1 MYFTKVI
8 LHKYKRFS
16 MHSSDTYEED
26 LSNFNI
32 LTWRNGYGKS
42 SLIYQINVLPIDKRD
57 FEEDGYKQLFFT
69 HNHREYILTSSSS
82 KHSLLEDGE
91 ELNVSFNKKTYL
103 EIVKDKFKIT
113 PNVLNYVN
121 GYSTLTKMSPNERKE
136 VLFNI
141 SQIDYSYAL
150 GVFNKLVT
158 IHRDSIALLKYNSG
172 KLNNI
177 MDMSKEDVS
186 KEDYLEYKKQLEEFK
201 EYLLKNHYNTNSE
214 YNLEEQINKMY
225 NLLTTI
231 GKVITEEELQ
241 LLEKRKLELVTEDAL
256 YAKEINLVREKV
268 KNLNELV
275 DDKLIK
281 EKQEEL
287 SKLEQQLNNFILNVN
302 NNFIKESLVN
312 GNLHILETL
321 NKLLQLLHTDE
332 ETLNSILDNE
342 LEIKLQEKIKLMEV
356 GRQTIRNMRDIL
368 ESVNNLNKVKCDN
381 CGHAIDMNLKSQKL
395 QDEINKREVEVSKL
409 EDEVKDG
416 DKIVKTMKRKLSA
429 LEEINLCLT
438 FLGVEK
444 LNDIDTLIQQQL
456 YMEYSNI
463 YQISVDVFKLKET
476 LKTKKEEYNNLA
488 SKGSMDSTKIRI
500 ELNNLYAKDRELIDK
515 LNKVRNEYKEVVS
528 VIEKNKLREE
538 QKQKL
543 REEYENFL
551 NMKINN
557 YRVYY
562 NEFIT
567 NSVNSI
573 NQELDLVNNNIKHLD
588 MLNNERKNLT
598 EEIAKITEDIKDYK
612 ILIDKLSPKNG
623 LIAKSINSFIG
634 VIVEEMNTI
643 INTVWSYDMKI
654 MNCDVGEGG
663 DLDFKF
669 KVLINN
675 IRATNDVSNLSTS
688 MRDIVDLA
696 FRLVYIK
703 YMDLNGIPLVLD
715 EFGSSMDKEHATKA
729 FDMVEDV
736 LRNSFEQIFLVSHF
750 DTMYGRFRNV
760 TYPSVK

>member
-1 MYFTKVI
+1 
-8 LHKYKRFS
+8 

-241 LLEKRKLELVTEDAL
+241 LLEKRKLELVTEDSL

-275 DDKLIK
+275 DDKLLK

-342 LEIKLQEKIKLMEV
+342 LEAKLQEKIKLMEV

-409 EDEVKDG
+409 EDEVKDS

-515 LNKVRNEYKEVVS
+515 LNKVRNEYKEVVT

-729 FDMVEDV
+729 FDMIEDV